1 MKRVIL
7 FLFLIVVPMSVHAM
21 ADYEKP
27 VYGRPTLYGEYEL
40 TSADV
45 SRARAM
51 YGDVSRRAAPIRDM
65 APVKKKAVAKHPI
78 KPKAA
83 ARHAKKNTQ
92 KKTSKKPAKPGNKIT
107 VAQDAQD
114 KIVVAENVPAPV
126 QVAAEDSP
134 VVAAAEKTPRAAPV
148 ADKSATSIAGQLQ
161 YKLDTDSYCTSR
173 GRGTGDN
180 LPDGI
185 ILMPGRPD
193 LMSCVKK

>member
-7 FLFLIVVPMSVHAM
+7 FLFLIIVPMSVRAM

-45 SRARAM
+45 LRARTM
-51 YGDVSRRAAPIRDM
+51 YGDASRRAAPIRDA
-65 APVKKKAVAKHPI
+65 APVKKKAAAKHPV

-83 ARHAKKNTQ
+83 ARGAKKIAQQ
-92 KKTSKKPAKPGNKIT
+92 KASKKPAKTGEKAIVPE
-107 VAQDAQD
+107 D
-114 KIVVAENVPAPV
+114 KIVVAENVPALV
-126 QVAAEDSP
+126 QVATEDSP
-134 VVAAAEKTPRAAPV
+134 AVVTAKKTPRPAPV
-148 ADKSATSIAGQLQ
+148 ADKSATRIAGQLQ

-180 LPDGI
+180 LPAGI

-193 LMSCVKK
+193 LMSCVEK

>member
-7 FLFLIVVPMSVHAM
+7 FLFLIAVPMSVRAM

-45 SRARAM
+45 LRARTM
-51 YGDVSRRAAPIRDM
+51 YGDASRRAAPIRDM
-65 APVKKKAVAKHPI
+65 APVKKKAAAKHPI

-83 ARHAKKNTQ
+83 ARGAKKSAQ
-92 KKTSKKPAKPGNKIT
+92 QKTSKKPAKPGNKIT

-114 KIVVAENVPAPV
+114 KIVVAKNVPSPV

-134 VVAAAEKTPRAAPV
+134 VAAAEKTPRAAPV

-193 LMSCVKK
+193 LMSCVEK

>member
-7 FLFLIVVPMSVHAM
+7 FLFLIIVPMSVRAM

-45 SRARAM
+45 LRARTM
-51 YGDVSRRAAPIRDM
+51 YGDASRRATPIRDA
-65 APVKKKAVAKHPI
+65 APVKKKAAAKHPV

-83 ARHAKKNTQ
+83 ARGAKKIAQQ
-92 KKTSKKPAKPGNKIT
+92 KASKKPAKTGEKAIVPE
-107 VAQDAQD
+107 D
-114 KIVVAENVPAPV
+114 KIVVVENVPAPV

-134 VVAAAEKTPRAAPV
+134 AVVTAKKTPRVAPV

-161 YKLDTDSYCTSR
+161 YKLDTDSYCTSH

-180 LPDGI
+180 LPAGI

-193 LMSCVKK
+193 LMSCVEK